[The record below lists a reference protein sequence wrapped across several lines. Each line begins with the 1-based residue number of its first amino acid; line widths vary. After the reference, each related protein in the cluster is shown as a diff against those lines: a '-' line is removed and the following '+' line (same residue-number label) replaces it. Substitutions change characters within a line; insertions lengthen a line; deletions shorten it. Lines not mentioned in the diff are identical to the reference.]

1 MEKKKY
7 VFCKEN
13 KHCLCSPRSDQFEK
27 IKKFYQESLKAEER
41 SNSSV
46 SGPLSPVEQSK
57 KTRSLTE
64 DQLEANK
71 DKFLRALAAQNKSL
85 SKLQQNADDVDKK
98 VQLLSDKV
106 GSSHSALSR
115 CIKVVF

>member
-1 MEKKKY
+1 MFSARKKT
-7 VFCKEN
+7 
-13 KHCLCSPRSDQFEK
+13 LCSPTDQFEK

-85 SKLQQNADDVDKK
+85 SELQQNADDVNKK

-106 GSSHSALSR
+106 GSSRSALSR
-115 CIKVVF
+115 LLKVVF

>member
-1 MEKKKY
+1 M
-7 VFCKEN
+7 
-13 KHCLCSPRSDQFEK
+13 CSPTDQFEK
-27 IKKFYQESLKAEER
+27 IKKFYQESVKAEER

-64 DQLEANK
+64 EQLEANK
-71 DKFLRALAAQNKSL
+71 DKFLRDLDAQNKSL
-85 SKLQQNADDVDKK
+85 SELQQKADNMDKK

-106 GSSHSALSR
+106 GSSRSALLLL
-115 CIKVVF
+115 IKFAF